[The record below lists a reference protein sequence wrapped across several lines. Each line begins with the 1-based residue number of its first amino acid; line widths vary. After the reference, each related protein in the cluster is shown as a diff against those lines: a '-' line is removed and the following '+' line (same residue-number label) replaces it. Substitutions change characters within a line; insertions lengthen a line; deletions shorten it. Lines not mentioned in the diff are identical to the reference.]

1 MLVGSETGSGGG
13 WGGWKGGVLWTMP
26 GDCRCMD
33 GVRTRLFCG
42 AGARDALTLV
52 RMLLWCV
59 GVVMAAFFLVI
70 SASMSRY
77 EILGAPL
84 RRTGTVIGAPL
95 WKPTFWIKD

>member
-1 MLVGSETGSGGG
+1 MFAGGEASGGDA
-13 WGGWKGGVLWTMP
+13 WKGGARA

-33 GVRTRLFCG
+33 GVRTTLFCG

-70 SASMSRY
+70 SASMSR
-77 EILGAPL
+77 
-84 RRTGTVIGAPL
+84 
-95 WKPTFWIKD
+95 